1 MLIVIKINIMSIIK
15 LNNKIRGM
23 IPDTFIHKYNNLCI
37 KDDNIN
43 VNLSLLL
50 GPYRYSTLILNPKL
64 DPSHRETLI
73 FKVNY
78 IKRLQLRQKVLKIL
92 LNKIFCEDM
101 KRIILRYIGFE
112 SPIELFNIFIQ

>member
-1 MLIVIKINIMSIIK
+1 M
-15 LNNKIRGM
+15 NNKIYGM

-37 KDDNIN
+37 EEDNVKENIP
-43 VNLSLLL
+43 LLL
-50 GPYRYSTLILNPKL
+50 GPYRYSTHLILNPKL
-64 DPSHRETLI
+64 DPSHRESLI